1 MCVHPQSCPTLSDP
15 MDCSL
20 PGSFVHG
27 IVQVKILE
35 WVAISFSRS
44 LRDHKVIDLRAKG
57 MLLVLSRKMNI
68 SASKTI
74 GKDKRTDVVHMILQL
89 MR

>member
-1 MCVHPQSCPTLSDP
+1 MHAESCLTLNDP

-20 PGSFVHG
+20 PGSSVRG
-27 IVQVKILE
+27 IFQVKILE

-44 LRDHKVIDLRAKG
+44 LRDYKVIDLRAKG

-74 GKDKRTDVVHMILQL
+74 GKDKRTDAVHMILQL